1 MSRINVIQHPVRSL
15 RTGSSLRD
23 PFENSARKTVKSL
36 FHREKREGVYRNG
49 KIWDYGDREMGLR
62 TYGDRTPPFSLG
74 WFAIFLCLQLSSFR
88 ASFLAAIIQL
98 IFIFVPK
105 PGKWAVARFQNRG
118 ISEIDRRSGWK
129 LVKSGKWEKTMTN
142 LLSASNFKRI

>member
-1 MSRINVIQHPVRSL
+1 M
-15 RTGSSLRD
+15 
-23 PFENSARKTVKSL
+23 KSL
-36 FHREKREGVYRNG
+36 FRREKRERVYRNG

-62 TYGDRTPPFSLG
+62 TYGDRTPPFSLRMVRYLSL
-74 WFAIFLCLQLSSFR
+74 FAVVILRSILFCRDHSVL
-88 ASFLAAIIQL
+88 
-98 IFIFVPK
+98 FIFVPK

-142 LLSASNFKRI
+142 LLSASNFKRT

>member
-36 FHREKREGVYRNG
+36 FRREKRERVYRNG

-74 WFAIFLCLQLSSFR
+74 WFAIFLCLQLSSFG
-88 ASFLAAIIQL
+88 ASFFAAIIQRFLFSFRNRESGPWHDFKTVEYRRL
-98 IFIFVPK
+98 I
-105 PGKWAVARFQNRG
+105 GEEDGNW
-118 ISEIDRRSGWK
+118 
-129 LVKSGKWEKTMTN
+129 
-142 LLSASNFKRI
+142 

>member
-74 WFAIFLCLQLSSFR
+74 WFTIFLCLQLSSFR

-98 IFIFVPK
+98 ILICVPK